1 MEGVALSNQ
10 VEAKINDRVK
20 IITMLYDGAINFI
33 NIAKDKLDIGD
44 SIGKTHYINK
54 TTAIVKELSNSINV
68 EGGEIALN
76 LRNLYDFVL
85 ESLMKAEVNNNLDAL
100 NDAEKVM
107 EILRS
112 AWKEMQA
119 ADQV

>member
-1 MEGVALSNQ
+1 MEGLALGNQ
-10 VEAKINDRVK
+10 VETKVNDRVK
-20 IITMLYDGAINFI
+20 IIAMLYDGAINFI
-33 NIAKDKLDIGD
+33 NIAKDKLVIGD

-54 TTAIVKELSNSINV
+54 TTAIVKELSKSINI

-85 ESLMKAEVNNNLDAL
+85 ESLIKAEVHNNLDAL
-100 NDAEKVM
+100 NDAEKVI

-112 AWKEMQA
+112 AWKEMQVSN
-119 ADQV
+119 QM